1 MLLGLIIFL
10 MEAMEEN
17 QVGLIME
24 NIFLLQISLLFM
36 AMIYFPLHGIL
47 IGIYLI
53 LQVFRT
59 IQTGVKHFTRLGV
72 LHLVT

>member
-17 QVGLIME
+17 QVGLTME
-24 NIFLLQISLLFM
+24 LIFLLQISLLFM
-36 AMIYFPLHGIL
+36 VMIYFPLHGIL

-53 LQVFRT
+53 LQVLRT
-59 IQTGVKHFTRLGV
+59 IQTGVKLFTRLGV